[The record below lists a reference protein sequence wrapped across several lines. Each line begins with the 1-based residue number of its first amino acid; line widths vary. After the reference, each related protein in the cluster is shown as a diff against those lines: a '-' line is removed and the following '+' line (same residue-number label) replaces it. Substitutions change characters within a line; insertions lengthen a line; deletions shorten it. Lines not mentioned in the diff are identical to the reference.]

1 LNNFSE
7 AGAAK
12 QLSASVPWP
21 ASTITSGTLPEL
33 FEAQVSCTPDAA
45 ALLFEGIST
54 SYAELNSRANRLA
67 RLLIAEGIE
76 PEDIVAL
83 AVPRS
88 PDMVV
93 ALLAILKSGAAYLPL
108 DPQYPVQRLALMLGD
123 AKPVRLV
130 TTRALAAAM
139 SGSVFTDLPSL
150 FLDDPL
156 ITDRLAQATCDNL
169 DNRDRRLPLLS
180 QHPAYVIYTSGSTG
194 RPKGVVVTH
203 AGLASLAASQ
213 IERFAIT
220 PESRVLQF
228 ASISFDAAV
237 SEIFTTLLSGAC
249 LVLAA
254 SERMMPGATLANL
267 CDEAGVTHATLPPS
281 VLASMPEHS
290 LASCSTLVVAGEACP
305 PHLLGQ
311 WMAGRRVINA
321 YGPTESTVC
330 ATMSEPL
337 AEAVAPPLG
346 QPIRNTEIHLL
357 DHSLQ
362 PVPVDVPGELYIA
375 GDGLARGYLGQPGL
389 TAERFLANP
398 FGPPGSRMYRSGD
411 LACRRA
417 DGSLVFL
424 GRIDHQVKIRGFR
437 IEPGEVEAVLARHPS
452 VRQVAVIARMD
463 RSGQHLLVGYVVPAE
478 GEVADTVALRA
489 YLIGLLPDYMVPATL
504 VAVADLPLTPNG
516 KLNRDALPEPAFGST
531 IHAAPRTP
539 REEMLTQLF
548 AEVLC
553 LDEVGIAD
561 SFFDLG
567 GHSLTATRL
576 LSRIRS
582 VLGVELE
589 LSDVFDT
596 PTVAGLAARLDQLPA
611 ARMRP
616 TALLRRRAG

>member
-1 LNNFSE
+1 MNKLSE
-7 AGAAK
+7 AGAEKRPPA
-12 QLSASVPWP
+12 SASWL
-21 ASTITSGTLPEL
+21 ASTGTSGILPEL
-33 FEAQVSCTPDAA
+33 FEVQASRTADST
-45 ALLFEGIST
+45 ALLFEGIDT

-67 RLLIAEGIE
+67 RLLVAEGIG
-76 PEDIVAL
+76 PEHIVAL

-88 PDMVV
+88 TDLVV

-108 DPQYPVQRLALMLGD
+108 DPQYPAQRLAFILGD
-123 AKPVRLV
+123 AKLVRLI
-130 TTRALAAAM
+130 TTRTLAAALPASM
-139 SGSVFTDLPSL
+139 VADLPL
-150 FLDDPL
+150 LCLDDPV
-156 ITDRLAQATCDNL
+156 IKDRLAHATSNNVEC
-169 DNRDRRLPLLS
+169 RERKLPLLP

-220 PESRVLQF
+220 AESRVLQF

-237 SEIFTTLLSGAC
+237 SEIFTALLSGAC
-249 LVLAA
+249 LVLAP
-254 SERMMPGATLANL
+254 SERLIPGAQLAAL
-267 CDEAGVTHATLPPS
+267 CDKAGVTHATLPPS
-281 VLASMPEHS
+281 VLAAMPEHS
-290 LASCSTLVVAGEACP
+290 LAGCSTLVVAGEACP
-305 PHLLGQ
+305 IHLLEQ
-311 WMAGRRVINA
+311 WMTGRRMINA

-330 ATMSEPL
+330 TTMSAPL

-346 QPIRNTEIHLL
+346 QPVRNTGIHLL
-357 DHSLQ
+357 DQSLQ
-362 PVPVDVPGELYIA
+362 PVPDDVPGEIYIA
-375 GDGLARGYLGQPGL
+375 GAGLARGYLGRPGL

-437 IEPGEVEAVLARHPS
+437 IEPGEVEALLARHPS
-452 VRQVAVIARMD
+452 VRHTAVIARKD
-463 RSGQHLLVGYVVPAE
+463 RSGQHLLVGYVVTAK
-478 GEVADTVALRA
+478 GEVTDTTALRT
-489 YLIGLLPDYMVPATL
+489 YLAGLLPDYMVPAALITL
-504 VAVADLPLTPNG
+504 PALPLTPNG
-516 KLNRDALPEPAFGST
+516 KLDRDALPEPVFGSVAG
-531 IHAAPRTP
+531 AAPRTP
-539 REEMLTQLF
+539 YEEKLAGLF

-553 LDEVGIAD
+553 LEQVGVED

-616 TALLRRRAG
+616 TAVLRKRAG

>member
-1 LNNFSE
+1 MNNLNE

-12 QLSASVPWP
+12 QPSAP
-21 ASTITSGTLPEL
+21 ALRLASNGAAGILPEL
-33 FEAQVSCTPDAA
+33 FEVQVSCTPDAA
-45 ALLFEGIST
+45 ALLFKGLST

-67 RLLIAEGIE
+67 RLLIAEGIG
-76 PEDIVAL
+76 PEDIIAL
-83 AVPRS
+83 AMPRS

-93 ALLAILKSGAAYLPL
+93 ALLAILKSGATYLPL
-108 DPQYPVQRLALMLGD
+108 DPQYPVQRLAFILGD

-130 TTRALAAAM
+130 TTRALAATM
-139 SGSVFTDLPSL
+139 PGSVFTDLPSL
-150 FLDDPL
+150 CLDDPL
-156 ITDRLAQATCDNL
+156 IADRLAQAKSINL
-169 DNRDRRLPLLS
+169 DDRERRVPLLL

-203 AGLASLAASQ
+203 TGLASLAASQ

-249 LVLAA
+249 LVLAS
-254 SERMMPGATLANL
+254 SERMMPGTPLANL
-267 CDEAGVTHATLPPS
+267 CDEAAVTHATLPPS

-305 PHLLGQ
+305 PHLLGK
-311 WMAGRRVINA
+311 WMVGLRMINA

-346 QPIRNTEIHLL
+346 QPILNTEIHLL

-362 PVPVDVPGELYIA
+362 PVPVDVPGEIYIA
-375 GDGLARGYLGQPGL
+375 GAGLARGYLGRPGL

-398 FGPPGSRMYRSGD
+398 FGSPGSRMYRSGD

-452 VRQVAVIARMD
+452 VRQAAVMARMD
-463 RSGQHLLVGYVVPAE
+463 SSGQHMLVGYVVPAE
-478 GEVADTVALRA
+478 HDVADTFALRA
-489 YLIGLLPDYMVPATL
+489 YLTGLLPDYMVPAAL
-504 VAVADLPLTPNG
+504 VALAALPLTPNG
-516 KLNRDALPEPAFGST
+516 KLDRDALPEPVFGSG
-531 IHAAPRTP
+531 INAAPRTP
-539 REEMLTQLF
+539 REETLTQLF

-553 LDEVGIAD
+553 LDAIGIED

-596 PTVAGLAARLDQLPA
+596 PTVAGLAARLDQQPA

-616 TALLRRRAG
+616 TAVLRRRAG